1 MVSKSIAITTTKNET
16 KITPHTKNDQSLT
29 LSRRKNNNPKNKDVK
44 ISTKI
49 YRIGIE
55 NLQHLATPLKSI
67 QDIIGILS
75 AHPIGFLQAGHADRG
90 TTIEEPLGIRVAHTL
105 RKLPTIAPKAMP
117 IIVL

>member
-1 MVSKSIAITTTKNET
+1 MERRKLKDNTKPIKAPPTLNLSGIVMVSKSIAITTTKNET

-55 NLQHLATPLKSI
+55 NLQHLATPSKVSRYNRY
-67 QDIIGILS
+67 IISPPYRFFTGG
-75 AHPIGFLQAGHADRG
+75 AC
-90 TTIEEPLGIRVAHTL
+90 
-105 RKLPTIAPKAMP
+105 
-117 IIVL
+117 